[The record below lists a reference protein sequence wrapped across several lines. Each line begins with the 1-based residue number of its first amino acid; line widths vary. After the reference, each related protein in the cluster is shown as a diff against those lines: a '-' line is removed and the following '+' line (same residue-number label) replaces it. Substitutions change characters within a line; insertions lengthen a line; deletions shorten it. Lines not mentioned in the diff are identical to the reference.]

1 MNCLDKKK
9 SISIEENNEID
20 ETIIKNAIKDIEYSP
35 SKFARIPSVS
45 HLPEVAKKI
54 HSLAPTM
61 TECRIP
67 IFVPLTK
74 VSETSDIYLDFKK
87 NKGVRKLDT
96 PWGKAFVR
104 GRVLLTQTHRDIL
117 DSAIICAEKIGYS
130 QIDGS
135 IQVYFYANKALE
147 YYSDKKG
154 SRNTEWLV
162 TMLEQIRDTVI
173 KYQSKSENGRRIIS
187 FVFNII
193 RRIVFSESNG
203 MFFLEFDPS
212 YVAFYQTEMSV
223 CYKSIMPEILSC
235 ESGIVKSM
243 IRFFVTHK
251 EITIGLDKL
260 LESVGCPLD
269 LETQSRKYYR
279 VINSIEESRE
289 LLEGLGIT
297 YNKKE
302 RIFTFKRQDNVFI
315 QGSSLQSP
323 NKEIA
328 IKALSKSTQEKNE
341 WQIPPLST
349 LKKSKSS
356 KAKVFQEPSLFPEE
370 FLA

>member
-117 DSAIICAEKIGYS
+117 DSAIICAEKISYS

-173 KYQSKSENGRRIIS
+173 KYQSKSDNGRRNIS
-187 FVFNII
+187 FDFNII

-260 LESVGCPLD
+260 LESIGCPLD
-269 LETQSRKYYR
+269 LEKQSRKYYR

-289 LLEGLGIT
+289 LLEDLGIT

-302 RIFTFKRQDNVFI
+302 KIFTFKRQDNVFI

-323 NKEIA
+323 NKEIT

-349 LKKSKSS
+349 PKKSTSS
-356 KAKVFQEPSLFPEE
+356 KTKVFQEPSLFPEE
-370 FLA
+370 YLA